1 MALCL
6 ERDVLVD
13 VVPHVQMREQWRPL
27 DTNDPHNR
35 FAYPLPSS
43 QRAVAFFDGRFAAKH
58 TPMNHRGMM
67 STTATSLIERYMRPV
82 RQRQRCSKD
91 DALDIDAIKEVER
104 EWNFRGGEMNAT
116 LVAPSREHVAHKG
129 PPIPEYDF
137 IMDDGGG

>member
-27 DTNDPHNR
+27 DTNDPYNR
-35 FAYPLPSS
+35 FAFPLPTS
-43 QRAVAFFDGRFAAKH
+43 QRAIAFFDGRFAGKRVSVSQ
-58 TPMNHRGMM
+58 RGM
-67 STTATSLIERYMRPV
+67 STSATSLIERYMRPV

-104 EWNFRGGEMNAT
+104 EWNLRGEIFSAP
-116 LVAPSREHVAHKG
+116 APSSREYAIHNKG

-137 IMDDGGG
+137 VMDDGGG